1 MNARPESKR
10 RALGRWMWP
19 RKMQLETDKRFAAI
33 SVWQDREDRWSKV
46 CLSAKSLPIFK
57 LLRDLPF
64 EKLWSKSC
72 WESEHLPSCRNGLC
86 KAKWQRCLGTCILR
100 RPRTLYSPKRVPK
113 GPSVLKA
120 GVSWTKCGTVL
131 SFFPLQ
137 SGFSSDPGMYS
148 GHRVVWWFSCRLK
161 LVAVP
166 RSRNHYYS
174 IQVHHCFLERI
185 LQILLKNCSSTTT
198 FLR

>member
-1 MNARPESKR
+1 
-10 RALGRWMWP
+10 
-19 RKMQLETDKRFAAI
+19 
-33 SVWQDREDRWSKV
+33 
-46 CLSAKSLPIFK
+46 
-57 LLRDLPF
+57 
-64 EKLWSKSC
+64 
-72 WESEHLPSCRNGLC
+72 LC

-113 GPSVLKA
+113 GPSELKA
-120 GVSWTKCGTVL
+120 GIGWTKCGTVL

-174 IQVHHCFLERI
+174 IQVHHCLPERI